1 MKSLVELNRLLL
13 QFFFMSPGVMR
24 DENWG
29 LANLF
34 FKYHCF
40 FETMPYTAQKMKYSS
55 KDFFS
60 KSEYFLNLL
69 PLYNSPSVVFR
80 LRPFVHLRAILLAC
94 KTDAMEKPKK
104 TSFKIYKHLV
114 QQYVQQVVHNLRDVF
129 FLIDLFRFK
138 KIVKPSL

>member
-1 MKSLVELNRLLL
+1 
-13 QFFFMSPGVMR
+13 
-24 DENWG
+24 
-29 LANLF
+29 
-34 FKYHCF
+34 
-40 FETMPYTAQKMKYSS
+40 MPHTAQKMKYSN